1 MKSTALMAIA
11 VGLIFA
17 IASVLC
23 LFAQQRVLHWLLR
36 GNLRQLDFAQSNP
49 WCYAVLGVLMATLGF
64 WGMAKRASFSGPAWV
79 PVVMVLVGLSLIL
92 GHRFIAQF
100 QHDTYYHFYVQ
111 GRGANASWKPSVR
124 WYTYAAGIILA
135 LASFISVSAGV
146 YNLRH

>member
-1 MKSTALMAIA
+1 MKFTALVAIA

-23 LFAQQRVLHWLLR
+23 LFAQNRVLDWLLQ
-36 GNLRQLDFAQSNP
+36 GNLRQLDFARSNP
-49 WCYAVLGVLMATLGF
+49 WCYAAVGVLMATLGI
-64 WGMAKRASFSGPAWV
+64 WGMVKRASFSGPSWV

-100 QHDTYYHFYVQ
+100 QYDFYYHFYVQ
-111 GRGANASWKPSVR
+111 GTGANASWKPSAG
-124 WYTYAAGIILA
+124 WYAYAAGIILA
-135 LASFISVSAGV
+135 LASFVSVSAGL